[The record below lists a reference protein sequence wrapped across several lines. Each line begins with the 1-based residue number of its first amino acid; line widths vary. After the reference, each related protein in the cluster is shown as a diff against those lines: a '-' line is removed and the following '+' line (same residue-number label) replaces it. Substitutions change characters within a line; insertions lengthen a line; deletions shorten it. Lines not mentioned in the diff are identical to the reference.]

1 MKNVLEVDT
10 QMCSQIS
17 AKILNKDKKFFNYKI
32 NSFNSLKGIF
42 QEICLSNHLG
52 TFQRKVFFSAVTWVS
67 ELKIELEIEPG

>member
-1 MKNVLEVDT
+1 
-10 QMCSQIS
+10 MCSQIS

-52 TFQRKVFFSAVTWVS
+52 TFQRKVFFSAVT
-67 ELKIELEIEPG
+67 